1 MPQTP
6 KLTRAEARE
15 QAREKAREQRI
26 KDQRKAKTRKV
37 LIQSTVS
44 VIALGAIAGIVLA
57 VTTALAPEGPGP
69 RNMASSGVKIGSNF
83 EVVATEAL
91 AADAEPV
98 FSAANPSEV
107 AEIAI
112 FVDYTCPA
120 CAEFEDGYADTIRE
134 LISSGQATVEY
145 FPVAFRDPSLNGT
158 RYSTRSGNAAV
169 CVADLAPEAFLDYT
183 EALFRNQPQSE
194 TNPSLADS
202 DLIQLA
208 KFSGVENSDEVADC
222 IKEERFAGWLAAA
235 TDRAMLNGPL
245 PVRNAEITTIP
256 GTPTVLVNGKQYLG
270 FTPEEL
276 VALVNEENS
285 K

>member
-1 MPQTP
+1 MPQNS

-15 QAREKAREQRI
+15 QAREKARIQRA
-26 KDQRKAKTRKV
+26 KDQRKAKTRKI

-44 VIALGAIAGIVLA
+44 VVALGIIAGVVLA

-69 RNMASSGVKIGSNF
+69 QNMASSGVKIGSNF
-83 EVVATEAL
+83 EVIATEAL
-91 AADAEPV
+91 PADAAPV
-98 FSAANPSEV
+98 LSAPNPDGV

-120 CAEFEDGYADTIRE
+120 CAEFEDGYAETIRG

-183 EALFRNQPQSE
+183 EALFRNQPQSAS
-194 TNPSLADS
+194 NPSLADS
-202 DLIQLA
+202 DLVQLA

-245 PVRNAEITTIP
+245 PVRNAELTTIP
-256 GTPTVLVNGKQYLG
+256 GTPTVFVNGKQYLG

-276 VALVNEENS
+276 VAMVNEANAQ
-285 K
+285 